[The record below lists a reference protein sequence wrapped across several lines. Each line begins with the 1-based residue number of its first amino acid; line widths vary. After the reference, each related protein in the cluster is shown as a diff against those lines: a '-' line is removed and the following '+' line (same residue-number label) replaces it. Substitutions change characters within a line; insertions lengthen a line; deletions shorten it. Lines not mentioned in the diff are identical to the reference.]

1 MSRRTSSSLHA
12 RSLGGRRW
20 RAPAVVAALAVGCTM
35 TGSGVAVAGDH
46 SHGAPDPFVAA
57 WDLTATQAIV
67 AAGFNPVESHVM
79 FAYVAIAEYDAAV
92 AVHGDG
98 DHFAVDADAPRG
110 ASAEAAVSTAAHR
123 VLAHYL
129 PAQKPTIL
137 DPAYQ
142 AALASIPDGSA
153 ETAGVAV
160 GERVAA
166 ALIELRRDDGFRATV
181 PYTPPVPAPVG
192 TWIPTAPT
200 PPVGTFLP
208 AMRPFALRSA
218 DQFRPDGPP
227 NLDSRRWARDYA
239 EVAAFGSATSSV
251 RTPDQTAA
259 ALFWGEPPFT
269 QAHASFR
276 LFIDQHDLDLADA
289 ARFEA
294 MMAVTY
300 ADALIAC
307 FDAKYRYTFWRPVT
321 AIPAGDTDGNRRTI
335 ADPSWTPLI
344 PTPNHPE
351 YPSAHSCITP
361 AAGIVISRFLG
372 TAQID
377 FTVPSVTGGAARH
390 FATRQ
395 DLTSEVGNAR
405 IWGGVHFRSA
415 VDDGVAIGQQ
425 TARYVLRHHFDR

>member
-1 MSRRTSSSLHA
+1 MSRRTSSSLQA

-35 TGSGVAVAGDH
+35 TGSGIAVAGDH

-57 WDLTATQAIV
+57 WDLTATQAIG

-92 AVHGDG
+92 AVHGRG

-166 ALIELRRDDGFRATV
+166 ALIELRRDDGFRAAV
-181 PYTPPVPAPVG
+181 PYTPPVPVPVG

-227 NLDSRRWARDYA
+227 NLDSRRWAKDYA
-239 EVAAFGSATSSV
+239 EVAALGSATSPV

-276 LFIDQHDLDLADA
+276 LFIDEHDLDLAIGHHVQRIARIITEDDHRPLGIPPFPDQGSKSRQVGLGEA
-289 ARFEA
+289 AEERN
-294 MMAVTY
+294 
-300 ADALIAC
+300 
-307 FDAKYRYTFWRPVT
+307 
-321 AIPAGDTDGNRRTI
+321 PAEDMDGRQVHGGVR
-335 ADPSWTPLI
+335 S
-344 PTPNHPE
+344 
-351 YPSAHSCITP
+351 
-361 AAGIVISRFLG
+361 G
-372 TAQID
+372 
-377 FTVPSVTGGAARH
+377 VTGRYLRLDRQVKGPGAPGLLC
-390 FATRQ
+390 
-395 DLTSEVGNAR
+395 DP
-405 IWGGVHFRSA
+405 
-415 VDDGVAIGQQ
+415 
-425 TARYVLRHHFDR
+425 